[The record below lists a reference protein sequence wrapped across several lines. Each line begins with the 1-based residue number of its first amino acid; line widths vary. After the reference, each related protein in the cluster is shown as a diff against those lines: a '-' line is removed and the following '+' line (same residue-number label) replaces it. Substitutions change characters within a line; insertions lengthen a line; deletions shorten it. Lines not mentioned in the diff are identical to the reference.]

1 MESRQQSMSAAVLM
15 ANMQQVAQLPMERA
29 LSRLLDGESHEQ
41 MVMQLAGLR
50 PISYSVGSLLCW
62 VLAIWQAVLSVIS
75 FV

>member
-29 LSRLLDGESHEQ
+29 LSRLLHGESHEQ

-50 PISYSVGSLLCW
+50 PISYSVGSLLC
-62 VLAIWQAVLSVIS
+62 
-75 FV
+75 